1 MIKNIVILGSNNK
14 FGCSIISF
22 FKNYPNVYSIYGL
35 TYDSKRN
42 NIDEFIEQVNT
53 FNCKRIYVNNKID
66 AEYIESKVNAK
77 IFVGYENFIN
87 FIKSTDIDQV
97 VSTLSGI
104 ISVKKILSV
113 IHEFKDL
120 TLLNTS
126 PLLYSGNIIPKEAI
140 SKGIKL
146 DIVSYPAYSI
156 AQFKNNRNI
165 LDIRKINLFTTFKK
179 KKLLPTYDYDNLLDY
194 IKAYNST
201 NNIRILNDL
210 FLCSYLYN
218 IDPNNFDFFYQDKK
232 LISIIL
238 KFKEGGSI
246 IYSANKNLISIY
258 NYYFLR
264 NLNVT
269 IKDTDDF
276 DCDKLSF
283 KVEKIDLS
291 KEKYLSLGLS
301 ALKKGGS
308 LPILFYITTELFIEL
323 LYNNRILK
331 NVELYTVLKKILD
344 DPTLYKKYPDLS
356 SIYAFE
362 NKINDILIN
371 NYCKKL

>member
-14 FGCSIISF
+14 LGCSIISF
-22 FKNYPNVYSIYGL
+22 FKNYSNIYSIYGL

-53 FNCKRIYVNNKID
+53 FNCKRIYVNNKTD
-66 AEYIESKVNAK
+66 AEYIESKVNTK
-77 IFVGYENFIN
+77 IFIGYESFIH
-87 FIKSTDIDQV
+87 FIKSTDIDEV

-120 TLLNTS
+120 TLVNTS

-146 DIVSYPAYSI
+146 NIVSYPAYSI
-156 AQFKNNRNI
+156 NQFKNNRNI
-165 LDIRKINLFTTFKK
+165 LDIRRINLFTTFKK
-179 KKLLPTYDYDNLLDY
+179 KKLLPSYEYDNLHDY
-194 IKAYNST
+194 IKAFYSI

-210 FLCSYLYN
+210 FLCHYQYN
-218 IDPNNFDFFYQDKK
+218 IDPNNFNFFYQDKK

-238 KFKEGGSI
+238 EFKEGGSI

-264 NLNVT
+264 NLNIT
-269 IKDTDDF
+269 IKDTDNF
-276 DCDKLSF
+276 DYAKLSF
-283 KVEKIDLS
+283 KIEKIDVS
-291 KEKYLSLGLS
+291 KERYLALGLS

-308 LPILFYITTELFIEL
+308 LPILFYIATESFIEL
-323 LYNNRILK
+323 LYNNKILK
-331 NVELYTVLKKILD
+331 NIELYTVLKRVLD
-344 DPTLYKKYPDLS
+344 DPLLYKKYPDLS
-356 SIYAFE
+356 TIYAFE
-362 NKINDILIN
+362 NKINEILIN
-371 NYCKKL
+371 NYCKK